1 MKVLQFVGLIIAS
14 VIAYFVWFKPVNEV
28 PTVSGPTIH
37 RKPYN
42 PFIIKSKTGKDVRIV
57 AVYSLSPDGVKYSPE
72 PTAPLIGSNKL
83 EILKTN
89 WNLIDIDSLTQYYE
103 LNGPYQDTLNGK
115 SVTLGIGNYFTN
127 LHIAQLKI
135 LEKRPYVNLY
145 FVDGSHRYF
154 DFSYPLN
161 QNKKSYKVSRWSMSK
176 TDKREILQH
185 WRSVE
190 KLLQPVIYRKDT
202 ILFMNRLER
211 AIRSV
216 RNITENSRTFNATAA
231 LAIEELI
238 NYSYT
243 GS

>member
-28 PTVSGPTIH
+28 PIVSGPTIH

-103 LNGPYQDTLNGK
+103 LNGPYQDVLNGK

-161 QNKKSYKVSRWSMSK
+161 QNKKV
-176 TDKREILQH
+176 L
-185 WRSVE
+185 
-190 KLLQPVIYRKDT
+190 
-202 ILFMNRLER
+202 
-211 AIRSV
+211 
-216 RNITENSRTFNATAA
+216 
-231 LAIEELI
+231 
-238 NYSYT
+238 
-243 GS
+243 